1 MAWLLFNLLQNTIMS
16 SINQQ
21 QPEQNHKDLEYSEA
35 IKKIKELCE
44 NKTCFFCTSLVK
56 DKPFE
61 TRPMHVL
68 KIEDDGTFL
77 FLSADDSKLN
87 LEILMDDAVQ
97 LLFQG
102 SAHSDFVNVYGHAS
116 VSKDKD
122 KIKELYNPMLKTWFT
137 GGEDDPRIT
146 VISFS
151 PKGGYY
157 WDNKHGNLVAFAKQ
171 IAGAVM
177 GKTLDDSIEGTL
189 KL

>member
-1 MAWLLFNLLQNTIMS
+1 MN

-21 QPEQNHKDLEYSEA
+21 QPEQNHKDLAYSEA
-35 IKKIKELCE
+35 IEKMKELCE
-44 NKTCFFCTSLVK
+44 DKTCFFCTSIGN
-56 DKPFE
+56 DKHFE

-68 KIEDDGTFL
+68 KVEEDGTFL

-87 LEILMDDAVQ
+87 QEIITDSAVQ

-102 SAHSDFVNVYGHAS
+102 SPHSDFANIYGFAS
-116 VSKDKD
+116 VNRDKD

-146 VISFS
+146 VIRFS
-151 PKGGYY
+151 PEGGYY
-157 WDNKHGNLVAFAKQ
+157 WDNKHGSLVAFVKQ

-189 KL
+189 KV

>member
-1 MAWLLFNLLQNTIMS
+1 MN

-35 IKKIKELCE
+35 IKKMKELCE
-44 NKTCFFCTSLVK
+44 DKTCFFCTSIIK

-87 LEILMDDAVQ
+87 QEIIIDSAVQ

-102 SAHSDFVNVYGHAS
+102 SPHSDFANVYGFAS
-116 VSKDKD
+116 VNKDRD
-122 KIKELYNPMLKTWFT
+122 TIKELYNPLLKTWFT

-146 VISFS
+146 VIRFS
-151 PKGGYY
+151 PEGGYY
-157 WDNKHGNLVAFAKQ
+157 WDNKHGSVIAFAKQ
-171 IAGAVM
+171 IAGAIM

-189 KL
+189 KV